1 MDSLLDMVW
10 VKPLD
15 GYRIS
20 VEFEDGVTGEFDM
33 TPYLDKGVFKN
44 LRDKAVFDRVRVEY
58 GTAVWPGG
66 VDIAPE
72 TVYDAVR
79 AA

>member
-15 GYRIS
+15 GYHIS

>member
-20 VEFEDGVTGEFDM
+20 VEFEDGVAGEFDM
-33 TPYLDKGVFKN
+33 TPFLDKGVFKS
-44 LRDKAVFDRVRVEY
+44 LRDKSVFDRVRVEY

>member
-15 GYRIS
+15 GYHIS
-20 VEFEDGVTGEFDM
+20 VEFEDGTAGEFDM
-33 TPYLDKGVFKN
+33 TPYLDKGVFKS
-44 LRDKAVFDRVRVEY
+44 LRDKTVFDRVRVEY

-72 TVYDAVR
+72 NVYDAVR